1 MTQSRHTLE
10 ALFRDQDGD
19 DAPGAAAGSTP

>member
-10 ALFRDQDGD
+10 ALFRDDERGD
-19 DAPGAAAGSTP
+19 ETETVARGTP